1 MLATKQVIII
11 THAYAPDRVGVRYL
25 SNGLKVYYVPY
36 QVIAR
41 QDTLPN
47 FFSLFPTLRSVLLRE
62 QIQIVHGHQAL
73 SSMAHEGILHA
84 RTMGLRTVF
93 TDHSLFGFSDTA
105 SILTNK
111 LLRFA
116 LSDIDAVVCVSHT
129 GKENTTLRANLD
141 PRKVSVIP
149 NAVVAE
155 QFAPDPKKRE
165 EEGRL
170 TVVVL
175 SRLMYR
181 KGIDLLIAAIPR
193 LCASHPDLHFLI
205 GKSKLRGA
213 PRCLKFKPA
222 ELITSS
228 PPSPSILTMFPG
240 GDGPK
245 RVELEQMRERYLLQD
260 QVELCGAV
268 RQGEVRAHLTRGS
281 IFLNTSLTEAFGTGI
296 IEAACAGLFVVSTRV
311 GGIPEV
317 LPPSMIRLAKPE
329 EDDIVRAMEDAIAY
343 VRAGKHDP
351 LAYHD
356 AVKQMYS
363 WTDVASR
370 LDKVYRQALEND
382 FPRPTERLAKY
393 YAGGLIAGKIFVII
407 VVVDMLFL
415 KLLQWWLPDERID
428 RCPAFRPTH
437 LGEARRNQASEQPDP
452 TKLGLPVDEAQ
463 AMEEILS

>member
-1 MLATKQVIII
+1 MVSDFFYPNVGGVEGHIYFLGGRLLSLGHKVIVI
-11 THAYAPDRVGVRYL
+11 THSYAPDRVGVRYL
-25 SNGLKVYYVPY
+25 SNGLKVYHVPY

-47 FFSLFPTLRSVLLRE
+47 FFALFPALRSILIRE

-84 RTMGLRTVF
+84 RTMGLRAVF

-141 PRKVSVIP
+141 PAKVSVIP

-155 QFAPDPKKRE
+155 QFLPDATRARSDK
-165 EEGRL
+165 L

-193 LCASHPDLHFLI
+193 LCAAHPDLQFLI
-205 GKSKLRGA
+205 
-213 PRCLKFKPA
+213 
-222 ELITSS
+222 
-228 PPSPSILTMFPG
+228 G

-245 RVELEQMRERYLLQD
+245 RVELEQMRERFLLQD
-260 QVELCGAV
+260 RVELCGAV
-268 RQGEVRAHLTRGS
+268 RQGDVRDHLTRGT

-317 LPPSMIRLAKPE
+317 LPPAMVRLARPE
-329 EDDIVRAMEDAIAY
+329 EDDIVRAMDDAIAY

-351 LAYHD
+351 LAYHE
-356 AVKQMYS
+356 AVKHMYS
-363 WTDVASR
+363 WSDVAKR
-370 LDKVYRQALEND
+370 VNGVYRQAMEND
-382 FPRPTERLAKY
+382 LPRPAQRLAKY
-393 YAGGLIAGKIFVII
+393 NAGGVIAGKIFVII
-407 VVVDMLFL
+407 VVVDMFFL
-415 KLLQWWLPDERID
+415 KLLEWWLPDRCID
-428 RCPAFRPTH
+428 RCPAFRPHH
-437 LGEARRNQASEQPDP
+437 LETKEAMPSDSDAQSP
-452 TKLGLPVDEAQ
+452 TVKMPEEEAQ
-463 AMEEILS
+463 AIAELLS